1 MGDEL
6 REAWVTMPSREQAGT
21 IMGALQGDGAR
32 HPYDFGFVGGM
43 FRLVMAHPGYA
54 PFFGRLF
61 QRIMFGPGVLSR
73 PEREM
78 VAAVAA
84 AAQDCH
90 Y

>member
-1 MGDEL
+1 MAEM
-6 REAWVTMPSREQAGT
+6 REAWVRMPSREQAGA
-21 IMGALQGDGAR
+21 IMNAALSDGGR

-43 FRLVMAHPGYA
+43 IRLIMAHPGYA
-54 PFFGRLF
+54 PFFGQLF

-73 PEREM
+73 AEREM

-84 AAQDCH
+84 AAQDCR